1 MKTAIRAAVAAFTVA
16 LSCGTAFAND
26 NPPTLQALL
35 GNPDGLKVA
44 GSTRVRYESVDGQA
58 RTGFE
63 PSSQIVSLR
72 TTLMVDY
79 TKGPL
84 RIGGEL
90 RDARVYNAGPLS
102 PVTANEVN
110 AFEPVQAYIGANLG
124 DVLGSG
130 TKTSFQ
136 AGRMTMTLGSG
147 RLLSGLEFRNTTN
160 GVTGLRTDF
169 VGKTGGA
176 LTMFWLM
183 PQLRLPADKTGLLDN
198 KVQLDK
204 ESTASVLWGAYA
216 TSPKLMA
223 DTKFDVG
230 YFRFAEH
237 DRPSLQT
244 RDRNLHTINLR
255 LFRNPS
261 PGKLDWEAEHAF
273 QFGHISSSAVPG
285 ASTQKVAASFTH
297 LAVGKTF
304 GGSWAPHLSLEY
316 DHASG
321 SQPTGSYGRFDTLQ
335 GNAPLDFAPS
345 GIYSEVNRANITSPG
360 VRLEVTP
367 SKRFDGLLEFRSLF
381 VPSVTDGFASTNVRD
396 PSGKA
401 RKYAGEQYDVR
412 GRYWV
417 IPKVLR
423 AEVDLTYLRKGPFF
437 ADAPNA
443 PPDGDTK
450 YGAFSLIGYF

>member
-1 MKTAIRAAVAAFTVA
+1 MKKCVRAAVAAFVVA

-26 NPPTLQALL
+26 KPPTLQDLL
-35 GNPDGLKVA
+35 GNPDGVKVV
-44 GSTRVRYESVDGQA
+44 GSTRVRFEDIDGQA

-72 TTLMVDY
+72 TTLLVDY
-79 TKGPL
+79 TTGPF

-110 AFEPVQAYIGANLG
+110 TFEPVQAYIGANLG
-124 DVLGSG
+124 DVLGTG

-176 LTMFWLM
+176 ITAFWLM
-183 PQLRLPADKTGLLDN
+183 PQIRLPSDKPSILDN
-198 KVQLDK
+198 KVRLDR

-216 TSPKLMA
+216 TSPRLMA
-223 DTKFDVG
+223 DSKLDVG

-237 DRPSLQT
+237 DSPKLQT
-244 RDRNLHTINLR
+244 LDRDLHTINLR

-273 QFGHISSSAVPG
+273 QFGHISSSLASG
-285 ASTQKVAASFTH
+285 APTRKVAAAFTH

-304 GGSWAPHLSLEY
+304 AGSWAPHLTLEY

-321 SQPTGSYGRFDTLQ
+321 SKPTGTYGRFDTLL
-335 GNAPLDFAPS
+335 GNAPLDFSPS

-367 SKRFDGLLEFRSLF
+367 SKRFDGLFEFRSLF
-381 VPSVTDGFASTNVRD
+381 VPHVTDGFASTGVRD
-396 PSGKA
+396 PGGTA
-401 RKYAGEQYDVR
+401 RKYAGEQYDLR
-412 GRYWV
+412 GRYWI
-417 IPKVLR
+417 IPKALR

-450 YGAFSLIGYF
+450 YGAFSLTGYF

>member
-1 MKTAIRAAVAAFTVA
+1 MKRSIRAAVAASAIA

-26 NPPTLQALL
+26 HPPTLQDLL
-35 GNPDGLKVA
+35 GNPDGLKVI
-44 GSTRVRYESVDGQA
+44 GSTRVRFETIDGQA

-72 TTLMVDY
+72 TTLLVDY
-79 TKGPL
+79 TTGPF

-90 RDARVYNAGPLS
+90 RDARAYNAGPLS
-102 PVTANEVN
+102 PVTVNEVN
-110 AFEPVQAYIGANLG
+110 ALEPVQAYLGANLG
-124 DVLGSG
+124 DLLGTG
-130 TKTSFQ
+130 TKASFQ

-183 PQLRLPADKTGLLDN
+183 PQLRLPSDKASILSN
-198 KVQLDK
+198 KVRLDK

-216 TSPKLMA
+216 TSPKVMA
-223 DTKFDVG
+223 DSKFDVG

-237 DRPSLQT
+237 DRPTLQT
-244 RDRNLHTINLR
+244 LDRNLHTIDLR
-255 LFRNPS
+255 WYRNPS
-261 PGKLDWEAEHAF
+261 PGKLDWEAEQVY
-273 QFGHISSSAVPG
+273 QFGHISSSLIPG
-285 ASTQKVAASFTH
+285 AATRKVEASFTH
-297 LAVGKTF
+297 LGVGQTF
-304 GGSWAPHLSLEY
+304 GGSWAPHLSLVY
-316 DHASG
+316 DYASG
-321 SQPTGSYGRFDTLQ
+321 SHPNGTYGRFDTLQ

-345 GIYSEVNRANITSPG
+345 GIYSEINRANIRSAG
-360 VRLEVTP
+360 VRLEVAP
-367 SKRFDGLLEFRSLF
+367 SKRLDGMAEFRTLS
-381 VPSVTDGFASTNVRD
+381 VPSVTDGFASTGVRD
-396 PSGKA
+396 PSGNA
-401 RKYAGEQYDVR
+401 RKYAGEQYDLR
-412 GRYWV
+412 GRYWI
-417 IPKVLR
+417 IPKALR

-443 PPDGDTK
+443 PPDGDSK